1 MATQAA
7 PAADTRQQQQQ
18 PAAKPAA
25 TNASRRRAKS
35 FLRNYYGLQQSETSP
50 QSGSKDADAAQRSA
64 AAKSDPYDID
74 GHSFEVDKYMHK
86 MFVEKQLPGLIQAD
100 NDLVADI
107 RQLDGDMKTLVYENY
122 SKFLSATDTINKMKS
137 NVDNLESEMA
147 RLTQNIGK
155 IAASSSTINNS
166 LGTKREKIRQLNGV
180 HSLLTKLQFVFELPA
195 NLNHCLETGSY
206 TQAVKSYCR
215 TLHLLQHY
223 NHLTVFTGIEREC
236 KAIMVTIAHRIRQNM
251 SREEATG
258 AEISDSVGLLLALKE
273 NPETL
278 WKKYLEL
285 STKFLDKQYKKTLDD
300 IQPLPLYQPP
310 PPATPGSA
318 KSHPATASSLAAAAA
333 ATPKKAIS
341 KRLSKSPFPA
351 ATAAA
356 AAAAAA
362 ASNEISRKSEA
373 LEAEKPEDKIAY
385 LNHHYLSEIE
395 DFVASFRNYFLL
407 PSNTSATGAMAFGGK
422 DTTEEK
428 GSSSLVVVAGGGGA
442 AFQETEEEDPNGTA
456 RYRPAWFIKE
466 TRAATQLTKEQ
477 RSEANRAIKDAAS
490 KLTHGYLDTVRT
502 FLEFPDNVL
511 TMQPAAHIHVLKSL
525 QAAAKSCKALCQLM
539 GFDGLA
545 TGLVQ
550 DWESQL
556 VERVLVTIKTELL
569 SRISKQDKETQ
580 AAWGGVTSSSS
591 SSSSSSSPTTSTSSS
606 KVQQQQ
612 GSNGGLLAPG
622 SVARQPTLGRF
633 IQDTKQWL
641 VDTLCSESFPFVE
654 SYMTNDVQ
662 FMSTKAEQS
671 QFLKTFQSGFK
682 GFWDQ
687 VLQSM
692 QNMATEKDSSPT
704 ISLLMSQLC
713 FELSTSA
720 IERLYKTLSKTI
732 FRPGAMAGDRRRA
745 RSNSFSIE
753 SYEDHPV
760 LPELQWDSKS
770 TIEACKDGGH
780 ALLDGFIERVG
791 KDLSWLIMQG
801 LETTTA
807 TTTGAAENYLTMPA
821 PPTRVSAAWEQV
833 YRQLNMVEQQ
843 VLQVF
848 GEDGD
853 RTGAGR
859 TRSSESNRHEPFSLR
874 PGGSNGSKSNN
885 NNNNNGGGGGGSS
898 SNGGGGGHL
907 SITRSHRN
915 DSHTSFGSS
924 GHNAAAG
931 GRFGRQQQQQDLLMS
946 NIDKLF
952 SDRVDIF
959 TRCLDMNRTG
969 ILFGIVK
976 IVLKAAAEAVRLG
989 TYGRGGLQ
997 QIQVDAEFAKVWL
1010 WRFSIADERF
1020 MYSILEETQQT
1031 AYRRCID
1038 PVPLDA
1044 SAVEAIISSTAQRI
1058 ESRK

>member
-7 PAADTRQQQQQ
+7 SAAEARQQQ
-18 PAAKPAA
+18 PVAKPAA
-25 TNASRRRAKS
+25 TNANRRRAKS
-35 FLRNYYGLQQSETSP
+35 FLRNYYGLQQSDSSP
-50 QSGSKDADAAQRSA
+50 QSGSKDTDTNQKSA
-64 AAKSDPYDID
+64 TAKSDPYDID

-86 MFVEKQLPGLIQAD
+86 MFVEKPLPGLIQAD

-251 SREEATG
+251 TREEATG
-258 AEISDSVGLLLALKE
+258 AEISDNIGLLLALKE
-273 NPETL
+273 NPEAL

-285 STKFLDKQYKKTLDD
+285 ATKFLDKQYKKTLED
-300 IQPLPLYQPP
+300 IKPQPLYQPP
-310 PPATPGSA
+310 PPSTPGSA
-318 KSHPATASSLAAAAA
+318 ITQSTPTAT
-333 ATPKKAIS
+333 TPKKAVS
-341 KRLSKSPFPA
+341 KRSSKSPFPGVA
-351 ATAAA
+351 
-356 AAAAAA
+356 
-362 ASNEISRKSEA
+362 NEISKKSEA
-373 LEAEKPEDKIAY
+373 QAAEKPEDKIAY

-395 DFVASFRNYFLL
+395 DFVASFRNYFIL
-407 PSNTSATGAMAFGGK
+407 PPHTASGITALSGA
-422 DTTEEK
+422 DTLDEK
-428 GSSSLVVVAGGGGA
+428 GRAS
-442 AFQETEEEDPNGTA
+442 QETDEEDPYATA
-456 RYRPAWFIKE
+456 RQRPAWFTKE
-466 TRAATQLTKEQ
+466 TRSAGQLTKEQ
-477 RSEANRAIKDAAS
+477 RAEATRAIKDAVA
-490 KLTHGYLDTVRT
+490 KLTGGYLDTVKK
-502 FLEFPDNVL
+502 FLEFPENVL
-511 TMQPAAHIHVLKSL
+511 TMQPIAHIHVLKSL
-525 QAAAKSCKALCQLM
+525 QAAAKSSKALCQLT
-539 GFDGLA
+539 GFDTMS
-545 TGLVQ
+545 TGVVKN
-550 DWESQL
+550 WESQL
-556 VERVLVTIKTELL
+556 VERVLVTIKTELI
-569 SRISKQDKETQ
+569 SRISLQDKETQ
-580 AAWGGVTSSSS
+580 AAWGSAGNSQESS
-591 SSSSSSSPTTSTSSS
+591 
-606 KVQQQQ
+606 
-612 GSNGGLLAPG
+612 GSLLAPTTAPALPA
-622 SVARQPTLGRF
+622 ARQATLGKF

-641 VDTLCSESFPFVE
+641 VDTLCNESFPFVE
-654 SYMTNDVQ
+654 SYMTIDDQ
-662 FMSTKAEQS
+662 FMSTKAERS
-671 QFLKTFQSGFK
+671 LFLKNFQSGFK
-682 GFWDQ
+682 GFWDR
-687 VLQSM
+687 VLQNM

-704 ISLLMSQLC
+704 ISLLMSHLC

-732 FRPGAMAGDRRRA
+732 FRPDGTRRA

-760 LPELQWDSKS
+760 LPELQWDFKS
-770 TIEACKDGGH
+770 TVEACKDCGH

-791 KDLSWLIMQG
+791 NDLSWLIMHG
-801 LETTTA
+801 LET
-807 TTTGAAENYLTMPA
+807 GNYLTLPS
-821 PPTRVSAAWEQV
+821 PPTRVSASWEQV

-843 VLQVF
+843 VIEVF
-848 GEDGD
+848 GDEGD
-853 RTGAGR
+853 RAGAGR
-859 TRSSESNRHEPFSLR
+859 ARSSESNRHESLSLR
-874 PGGSNGSKSNN
+874 PGGG
-885 NNNNNGGGGGGSS
+885 NGGGSGS
-898 SNGGGGGHL
+898 GQL
-907 SITRSHRN
+907 STRAHRN
-915 DSHTSFGSS
+915 DSHTSFGS
-924 GHNAAAG
+924 HAG
-931 GRFGRQQQQQDLLMS
+931 GGGGSTGHFDMQQNMLMS

-959 TRCLDMNRTG
+959 TRCMDMNRTG
-969 ILFGIVK
+969 ILFGIIK
-976 IVLKAAAEAVRLG
+976 IVLKATAEAVRLG

-1010 WRFSIADERF
+1010 WRFSTADERF

-1044 SAVEAIISSTAQRI
+1044 SAVESIIATTAQRI